1 MWKEYSVGFI
11 KKNKASSLSI
21 VIAAG
26 ISALF
31 LSLFCCLF
39 FNFWSYEIEQITVEE
54 GDWQGRITGMFDKDD
69 ILLIQ
74 NFANVEKAEINE
86 NLSNNQN
93 MVVDVYF
100 QNMRTIY
107 QDMPLIAKK
116 LGVLDYAVSYHE
128 LLLSRY
134 LIHDPQDTETPLLV
148 TFYLVILILVSI
160 SLILIIHNSFAVS
173 MNARIHQFGIFSSIG
188 ATPGQICTC
197 LLQEAA
203 TLCIVPILVGSFMGI
218 VLSFGIIQIINM
230 LATGISGRHEAIFT
244 YHPFIFII
252 TILSAFLT
260 VFISA
265 WLPARKLSKLT
276 PLAAIQNSEE
286 LQLRKK
292 KSSHIL
298 SILFGMEGE
307 LAGNALKAQKKALRT
322 STLSL
327 TFSFLGF
334 TLMLC
339 FFTLSS
345 ISTNHTYFERY
356 QDAWDIMV
364 TVKDTG
370 IENLTLGEK
379 ISNNNTSNIIYQK
392 ADSLCVVPEANI
404 SDEINR
410 LV

>member
-134 LIHDPQDTETPLLV
+134 LIHDPQDTEP
-148 TFYLVILILVSI
+148 
-160 SLILIIHNSFAVS
+160 
-173 MNARIHQFGIFSSIG
+173 
-188 ATPGQICTC
+188 PC
-197 LLQEAA
+197 
-203 TLCIVPILVGSFMGI
+203 
-218 VLSFGIIQIINM
+218 
-230 LATGISGRHEAIFT
+230 
-244 YHPFIFII
+244 
-252 TILSAFLT
+252 
-260 VFISA
+260 
-265 WLPARKLSKLT
+265 W
-276 PLAAIQNSEE
+276 
-286 LQLRKK
+286 
-292 KSSHIL
+292 
-298 SILFGMEGE
+298 
-307 LAGNALKAQKKALRT
+307 
-322 STLSL
+322 
-327 TFSFLGF
+327 
-334 TLMLC
+334 
-339 FFTLSS
+339 
-345 ISTNHTYFERY
+345 
-356 QDAWDIMV
+356 
-364 TVKDTG
+364 
-370 IENLTLGEK
+370 
-379 ISNNNTSNIIYQK
+379 
-392 ADSLCVVPEANI
+392 
-404 SDEINR
+404 
-410 LV
+410 